1 MVYDGLG
8 PSLED
13 LTIEP
18 KTIFFIFDQL
28 IARLQCMH
36 DNLLIHGDMRP
47 SDLRMG
53 DGMCSNQVVVTNIRT
68 SSRDKMSASM
78 GKYYAFT
85 SIFLG

>member
-1 MVYDGLG
+1 MVYDSLG

-36 DNLLIHGDMRP
+36 DNFLIHGDMRP

-53 DGMCSNQVVVTNIRT
+53 DGMCSNQVVVTNIRP
-68 SSRDKMSASM
+68 SSRDKKSASM
-78 GKYYAFT
+78 GKYHAFT